1 MKTSLRLTVATLSLA
16 LMGCQSDQSNIV
28 TAIQPN
34 QDPVALAQEMIIV
47 DTHVDLPYRLEAN
60 YENVLERTS
69 FGDFDFPRARSG
81 GLNAPFMSIYTP
93 AELEFAEDDTSKENA
108 DQLIDMIEAL
118 VAQAPDQMAIVR
130 SWSELESTVAEGKL
144 ALPLGM
150 ENGSP
155 IEGDLSNLQHF
166 YDRGIRYITLAHSRS
181 NHIAD
186 SSYDPERPAGGL
198 TEFGRGVIRE
208 MNRLGIMVDV
218 SHVSDEAFYDVLQVT
233 NKPVIASHSSARYF
247 TPGFERN
254 MSDKMISALGEQGG
268 VIFINFGSA
277 FLTETANNYGPRQR
291 EELGEL
297 LASAGIVDTDS
308 EEAVAIIDQWKL
320 DNPYPYA
327 SIEDVLNH
335 IDHTVALA
343 GIEAVGIG
351 SDYDGVDDTLPIGLK
366 DVSSYPNL
374 IRGLLERGYSIE
386 DIEKIMSGNLKRV
399 WLEIEQ

>member
-1 MKTSLRLTVATLSLA
+1 MKTSLTLTAATLSFA
-16 LMGCQSDQSNIV
+16 LMGCQSDQPD
-28 TAIQPN
+28 TATTPLPSQESL
-34 QDPVALAQEMIIV
+34 ALAQEIIIA

-60 YENVLERTS
+60 YENVLESTNA
-69 FGDFDFPRARSG
+69 GDFDFPRARSG

-93 AELEFAEDDTSKENA
+93 AELEFAEEDTSKENA

-130 SWSELESTVAEGKL
+130 SWSELEATVAEGKL

-155 IEGDLSNLQHF
+155 IEGDLANLQYF

-198 TEFGRGVIRE
+198 TEFGETVIRE
-208 MNRLGIMVDV
+208 MNRLGIMVDI
-218 SHVSDEAFYDVLQVT
+218 SHVSDEAFYDVLEVT
-233 NKPVIASHSSARYF
+233 SKPVIASHSSARHF

-254 MSDKMISALGEQGG
+254 MSDEMITALGEQGG

-277 FLTETANNYGPRQR
+277 FLTEAANNYGPQLR
-291 EELGEL
+291 ES
-297 LASAGIVDTDS
+297 LAHAGITDSDS
-308 EEAVAIIDQWKL
+308 EEAIAFVEQWKL
-320 DNPYPYA
+320 ANPYPYA
-327 SIEDVLNH
+327 TLEDVLDH
-335 IDHTVALA
+335 IDHAVALA
-343 GIEAVGIG
+343 GINAVGIG
-351 SDYDGVDDTLPIGLK
+351 SDYDGVDDTLPVGLK

-374 IRGLLERGYSIE
+374 IEGLLGRGYSIE

-399 WLEIEQ
+399 WLEVEQEA

>member
-1 MKTSLRLTVATLSLA
+1 MKTSLSLTAASFFIA
-16 LMGCQSDQSNIV
+16 LIGCQSDQSD
-28 TAIQPN
+28 TATTIPTSEN
-34 QDPVALAQEMIIV
+34 SLALAQEMIIA

-60 YENVLERTS
+60 YENVLAPTS
-69 FGDFDFPRARSG
+69 TGDFDVPRARSG

-93 AELEFAEDDTSKENA
+93 AGLEFEEVDTSKGNA

-130 SWSELESTVAEGKL
+130 SWSELEIAVTEGKL

-155 IEGDLSNLQHF
+155 IEGNLDNLQHF

-186 SSYDPERPAGGL
+186 SSYDTERPAGGL
-198 TEFGRGVIRE
+198 TEFGEAVIRE
-208 MNRLGIMVDV
+208 MNRLGIMVDI
-218 SHVSDEAFYDVLQVT
+218 SHVSDEAFYDVLEVT
-233 NKPVIASHSSARYF
+233 SKPVIASHSSARHF

-254 MSDKMISALGEQGG
+254 MSDEMITALGEQGG

-277 FLTETANNYGPRQR
+277 FLTEAANNYGPRQR
-291 EELGEL
+291 EF
-297 LASAGIVDTDS
+297 LANAGVTDADS
-308 EEAVAIIDQWKL
+308 EEAIALVEQWKL

-327 SIEDVLNH
+327 TLEDVLDH
-335 IDHTVALA
+335 IDHAVALA
-343 GIEAVGIG
+343 GINAVGIG
-351 SDYDGVDDTLPIGLK
+351 SDYDGVDDTLPVGLK

-374 IRGLLERGYSIE
+374 IEGLLARGYSIN
-386 DIEKIMSGNLKRV
+386 DVEKIMSGNLKRV
-399 WLEIEQ
+399 WLEVEQEA